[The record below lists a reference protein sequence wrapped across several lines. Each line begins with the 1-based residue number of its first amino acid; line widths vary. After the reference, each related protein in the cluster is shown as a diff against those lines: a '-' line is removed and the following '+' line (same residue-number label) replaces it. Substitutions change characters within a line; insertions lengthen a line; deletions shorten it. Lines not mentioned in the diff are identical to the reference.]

1 MNTVTPDIELW
12 DRATVLRFFGGV
24 KPLHIGTLYRGIAVG
39 RYPKPVAVAGNSVR
53 WVGAECRKALQ
64 RMLDER
70 DQRRPSRRGR
80 PSARREAA
88 L

>member
-12 DRATVLRFFGGV
+12 DRTTVLRFFGGN

-39 RYPKPVAVAGNSVR
+39 RYPRPVAVAGNSVR
-53 WVGAECRKALQ
+53 WVGAECRAALQ

-70 DQRRPSRRGR
+70 DQRKPTTRGR
-80 PSARREAA
+80 PPGRHEAA